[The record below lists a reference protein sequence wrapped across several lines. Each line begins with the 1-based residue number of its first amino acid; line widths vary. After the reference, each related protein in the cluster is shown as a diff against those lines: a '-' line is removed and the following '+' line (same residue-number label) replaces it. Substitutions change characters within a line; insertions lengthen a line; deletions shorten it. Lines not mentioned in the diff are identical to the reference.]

1 MYSVSRVKGILKD
14 GSVKMGCLTSACEGC
29 HASMFC
35 NNKDDN
41 EFVAL
46 NPKKVEIEE
55 GDYVELYMPPGSTIL
70 STVLVFALPLALF
83 PVGYLICKAA
93 LPAQNEIIHAL
104 AGFGAMALAFGISA
118 IITIRHKKKLMPS
131 ITKIVGKGSD
141 PVPTDKED

>member
-1 MYSVSRVKGILKD
+1 MYSVSQVKEILKD
-14 GSVKMGCLTSACEGC
+14 GSVRMGCLASACQGC

-46 NPKKVEIEE
+46 NPSKVEIEE
-55 GDYVELYMPPGSTIL
+55 GDYVELYMPPGRTIL

-83 PVGYLICKAA
+83 PIGYLVCKAA

-104 AGFGAMALAFGISA
+104 AGFGAMALAFGISS
-118 IITIRHKKKLMPS
+118 IITIRHKRRLMPS
-131 ITKIVGKGSD
+131 ITRIVGKGGDSE
-141 PVPTDKED
+141 PSTK